1 MIGRL
6 IIKFNNKVY
15 SVRVSSC
22 VSETFFGDVDYNK
35 VKLYFVDNN
44 IIRKFYWDY
53 MRPQFWTKKSLL
65 VVDFLDKPHIL
76 SSIYMTEPLD
86 TGDSDFLVIL
96 NPLIEV
102 PKLPKAKM
110 VKTEKIYS
118 CAGFPLAI
126 MKGR

>member
-15 SVRVSSC
+15 SVRVSSYT
-22 VSETFFGDVDYNK
+22 VETFSGNVDYNK
-35 VKLYFVDNN
+35 VKLYFVDNS

-53 MRPQFWTKKSLL
+53 MRPQFWAKKSLL

-76 SSIYMTEPLD
+76 SSIYMSEPLD
-86 TGDSDFLVIL
+86 KGNSDFLVTL
-96 NPLIEV
+96 NPVQEI

-110 VKTEKIYS
+110 VKTENIFR
-118 CAGFPLAI
+118 AQDFPML
-126 MKGR
+126 

>member
-15 SVRVSSC
+15 SVRVSSYT
-22 VSETFFGDVDYNK
+22 VETFSGNADYDK
-35 VKLYFVDNN
+35 VKLYFVDNS

-53 MRPQFWTKKSLL
+53 MRPQFWAKKSLL

-86 TGDSDFLVIL
+86 TGDSDFLVIV

-110 VKTEKIYS
+110 VKTEKYIP
-118 CAGFPLAI
+118 AQDFPWL
-126 MKGR
+126 